1 MSVGKLAVTFRAQ
14 SPNEPWKIRVEP
26 LGQLAKHRKKHAYAD
41 SLGKPHLLESQST
54 EDLPVHLTQQ
64 PIVCAYRRA
73 FQFAPPRCIRKS
85 ASRTLGQSKR
95 RRRPLARMN
104 GIDPLDIQ
112 FRNVPLEI
120 GTRLSNAVA
129 SRNPSESADNLVAV
143 SASASMYFFVIA
155 AY

>member
-1 MSVGKLAVTFRAQ
+1 
-14 SPNEPWKIRVEP
+14 
-26 LGQLAKHRKKHAYAD
+26 
-41 SLGKPHLLESQST
+41 
-54 EDLPVHLTQQ
+54 
-64 PIVCAYRRA
+64 
-73 FQFAPPRCIRKS
+73 
-85 ASRTLGQSKR
+85 
-95 RRRPLARMN
+95 MN

>member
-1 MSVGKLAVTFRAQ
+1 M
-14 SPNEPWKIRVEP
+14 
-26 LGQLAKHRKKHAYAD
+26 
-41 SLGKPHLLESQST
+41 
-54 EDLPVHLTQQ
+54 
-64 PIVCAYRRA
+64 
-73 FQFAPPRCIRKS
+73 
-85 ASRTLGQSKR
+85 
-95 RRRPLARMN
+95 ARMN